1 MPKWAFFYPCFIY
14 IFFAKFFSEQKR
26 KKKMNMTLDSLIAKL
41 GQIVAEFGTRLIGV
55 IAIWIIGFWVV
66 KKIVA
71 SISFAMKK
79 HEVEPSLASFMQSF
93 LSITLKVFVFIII
106 LTTLGVQMTSIVAV
120 LGAASLAVG
129 MALSGTLQNVAGGMV
144 ILLFKPF
151 RVGDAIVTADGKT
164 GIVKKIMIF
173 TTELHTFDNQVLYLP
188 NGALSNGVITNLS
201 QGKNRRTDLTVGISY
216 GDDVER
222 ARKTA
227 LKILSKDKR
236 VLKKPEPEIILT
248 SLDDSSVTL
257 IIRYWTTFEDLLPAK
272 AEILEA
278 IYREFPKNKLNFP
291 FPQMDVHVKKK

>member
-1 MPKWAFFYPCFIY
+1 
-14 IFFAKFFSEQKR
+14 
-26 KKKMNMTLDSLIAKL
+26 MNMTLDSLIAKL

>member
-1 MPKWAFFYPCFIY
+1 MKS
-14 IFFAKFFSEQKR
+14 IFFFLALFIPFLLDFVCD
-26 KKKMNMTLDSLIAKL
+26 KKGNKMNMTLDSLIAKL

-55 IAIWIIGFWVV
+55 IAIWVIGFWVV

-79 HEVEPSLASFMQSF
+79 HDVEPSLASFTQSF
-93 LSITLKVFVFIII
+93 LNITLKVFVFIII

-120 LGAASLAVG
+120 LGAASLAIG

-173 TTELHTFDNQVLYLP
+173 TTELHTFDNQVLFLP

-201 QGKNRRTDLTVGISY
+201 MGKSRRTDLIVGISY

-222 ARKTA
+222 ARKLT

-236 VLKKPEPEIILT
+236 VLKNPEPEIILS

-257 IIRYWTTFEDLLPAK
+257 IIRYWTTFDNLLSAK
-272 AEILEA
+272 AEILET